1 MRDLSITQEY
11 LICAVNEKGKISGFS
26 TERLVC
32 LVAAG
37 LLDMELA
44 GAVRLTDKRV
54 EIAGEQRVSE
64 VPVSVCQKA

>member
-44 GAVRLTDKRV
+44 GAVRLTEKRV
-54 EIAGEQRVSE
+54 EIALYIRF
-64 VPVSVCQKA
+64 